1 MSINPTTSTN
11 PPDYIVDIPFVNA
24 LEKSN
29 MYNCIRDAIIVK
41 IQKIPQLQS
50 LKLNVELTLLV
61 CNIIENSINNNS
73 KYHKIDKKQLAVD
86 ILQPPFNLNP
96 SEIQQLKDQ
105 IDFLYNNNQIVKLS
119 GFKKTLNGVSGWFKK
134 KVQLS

>member
-73 KYHKIDKKQLAVD
+73 KYHKIDKKT
-86 ILQPPFNLNP
+86 I
-96 SEIQQLKDQ
+96 S
-105 IDFLYNNNQIVKLS
+105 S
-119 GFKKTLNGVSGWFKK
+119 
-134 KVQLS
+134 

>member
-119 GFKKTLNGVSGWFKK
+119 GFKKL
-134 KVQLS
+134 

>member
-11 PPDYIVDIPFVNA
+11 PPDYIIDIPFVNA

>member
-61 CNIIENSINNNS
+61 CNIIENSINNNG

-119 GFKKTLNGVSGWFKK
+119 GFKKTLNSVSGWFKK

>member
-1 MSINPTTSTN
+1 M
-11 PPDYIVDIPFVNA
+11 
-24 LEKSN
+24 
-29 MYNCIRDAIIVK
+29 
-41 IQKIPQLQS
+41 
-50 LKLNVELTLLV
+50 